1 MGLGR
6 LRGGQIWEE
15 EPQPC
20 EAAAVAVGRHV
31 VEKARFLTMGSGRSS
46 DKQSSLSQ
54 QCLLCV
60 PVLFLTFL
68 TETPIQCF
76 LESAH
81 HTLEILWGSLLV
93 LALNSFT

>member
-6 LRGGQIWEE
+6 LRGGRILEE

-20 EAAAVAVGRHV
+20 EAATVAVERHV
-31 VEKARFLTMGSGRSS
+31 VEKALFLPMGSGRSS
-46 DKQSSLSQ
+46 DKHSSLPQ
-54 QCLLCV
+54 QCLLGV
-60 PVLFLTFL
+60 PILFLTFL

-76 LESAH
+76 LESAR